1 MAKLLDIL
9 KTRVLVGDGA
19 MGTQLFAAGLSPG
32 ECAEEWNVSHADAV
46 KRIQRGYVEA
56 GADCLITNTFG
67 GNRHALDRH
76 GLAERVEEFNTAAAK
91 NARGVASGG
100 VFVLGDI
107 GPTGAFPEP
116 LGGCGEDDFRQMF
129 LEQAEALAA
138 AGVDAF
144 IIETMTSV
152 EEMRGAVDAA
162 REAADLPVIASAC
175 YDPTPD
181 ANTFR
186 TMMGVTVEEM
196 TRAALDAG
204 ADVVGSNCGGVN
216 MRDMVAI
223 AGIIRGITSK
233 PVIIQANAGRPEVRG
248 DATVY
253 PETPEQ
259 FVRSAGDLL
268 TLDVRIIGG
277 CCGTTPEH
285 IRALAGVVKGA

>member
-1 MAKLLDIL
+1 MADLLDIL
-9 KTRVLVGDGA
+9 KQRTLVGDGA

-32 ECAEEWNVSHADAV
+32 ECAEEWNVSHPDEIQ
-46 KRIQRGYVEA
+46 RILRGYVEA

-91 NARGVASGG
+91 NARAAAGPAT
-100 VFVLGDI
+100 FVLGDI
-107 GPTGAFPEP
+107 GPTGALPEP
-116 LGGCGEDDFRQMF
+116 MGGCGEDDFRQM
-129 LEQAEALAA
+129 LLPQAEALAA

-144 IIETMTSV
+144 IIETMMSV
-152 EEMRGAVDAA
+152 EEMRAAVRAA
-162 REAADLPVIASAC
+162 REAAELPVIASGC

-181 ANTFR
+181 GNTFR
-186 TMMGVTVEEM
+186 TMMGVSVEEM

-204 ADVVGSNCGGVN
+204 ADVVGANCGGVN
-216 MRDMVAI
+216 MGDMVAI
-223 AGIIRGITSK
+223 AGIMRGITSK

-248 DATVY
+248 DTTVY

-259 FVRSAGDLL
+259 FVQSVADLL

-277 CCGTTPEH
+277 CCGTTPAH
-285 IRALAGVVKGA
+285 IRAIAGIIRS